1 MVLFVSIISIGI
13 FIAYFHAIWLWY
25 IWLIPLILLIGTLV
39 YSIWDLSLK
48 SKVNSLVADYW
59 LFLAWIIIMIWFF
72 LSAKFFD
79 VSTTNSIL
87 FLIILNVLFF
97 LWSYLFKYEDWKKIA
112 HIWFLASVLSFII
125 YTRIIFWAKATFQT
139 FSYMLVLYFSLIWFT
154 IFILWIKYEIT
165 ENLKY
170 LFFVL
175 TWWVIILLLYKIIP
189 NLYVFLIVL
198 VVLLQ
203 VLYSSIYYILWHKP
217 PSLYEQKEIS
227 VRRILAWERILKKQ
241 NDWKIKIT
249 QEVYEFIDKMPQ
261 IVKYCMEWINTFV
274 ILLLIYLYFKNTLS
288 LNWSVEQ
295 IFYWV
300 IMFGFIVNVYSLKK
314 IDYTSIIQRLIT
326 FLVINFAI
334 YISLFSAFKWDIELV
349 ALFGIVRNIVST
361 SMVFS
366 IHKTK
371 IWSYLKKIDYSFW
384 IFITLL
390 AMIINIILL
399 FNTQIQRAFLFPMI
413 LLYVWIQWFLVY
425 YSIKYIK
432 KIEEVNIEE

>member
-1 MVLFVSIISIGI
+1 MVLLVSIISISM
-13 FIAYFHAIWLWY
+13 FIAYFYAIWLWY
-25 IWLIPLILLIGTLV
+25 LWLIPLVLLVGALV
-39 YSIWDLSLK
+39 YSVWDLSLK
-48 SKVNSLVADYW
+48 GKVNSLVTEYW

-87 FLIILNVLFF
+87 FLIIVNILFF
-97 LWSYLFKYEDWKKIA
+97 IWSYIFKYDDWKKIA
-112 HIWFLASVLSFII
+112 HIWFLTAIISFLI
-125 YTRIIFWAKATFQT
+125 YTWIVYGGSITFQV
-139 FSYMLVLYFSLIWFT
+139 FSYMWVLYFALIWFT
-154 IFILWIKYEIT
+154 IFVLWIKYEISK
-165 ENLKY
+165 NLKY

-175 TWWVIILLLYKIIP
+175 SWWAIILSLYKSISNI
-189 NLYVFLIVL
+189 YVFLIVL

-203 VLYSSIYYILWHKP
+203 ILYSVIYYIIWHKP
-217 PSLYEQKEIS
+217 PTLYEQNEIS

-241 NDWKIKIT
+241 NDWKIKIP
-249 QEVYEFIDKMPQ
+249 QKIYDFINEMPQ
-261 IVKYCMEWINTFV
+261 IVKYCMEWINTFI

-288 LNWSVEQ
+288 LKWWVEQ
-295 IFYWV
+295 IFYRV
-300 IMFGFIVNVYSLKK
+300 IMLWFIVNVYSLKK
-314 IDYTSIIQRLIT
+314 IDYTSIVQRLIT

-334 YISLFSAFKWDIELV
+334 YISLFSAFKWDIETV
-349 ALFGIVRNIVST
+349 ALFGIVRNILST

-371 IWSYLKKIDYSFW
+371 IWSYLKKIDYSFR
-384 IFITLL
+384 IFTTLL

-399 FNTQIQRAFLFPMI
+399 FNTQIQKAFLFPMI

>member
-1 MVLFVSIISIGI
+1 M

-25 IWLIPLILLIGTLV
+25 LWLIPLILLIGVLV
-39 YSIWDLSLK
+39 YSVWDLSLK
-48 SKVNSLVADYW
+48 DRVNSLVTEYG
-59 LFLAWIIIMIWFF
+59 LFLAWIIVMIGFF

-87 FLIILNVLFF
+87 FLILINIVFF
-97 LWSYLFKYEDWKKIA
+97 IWSYLFKYEDWKKIA
-112 HIWFLASVLSFII
+112 HIWLLVSMVSFLI
-125 YTRIIFWAKATFQT
+125 YTWIVYWAYTTFHS
-139 FSYMLVLYFSLIWFT
+139 FSYMWILYFSLIWFT
-154 IFILWIKYEIT
+154 IFILWIKYEINK
-165 ENLKY
+165 NLQY
-170 LFFVL
+170 LFLVL
-175 TWWVIILLLYKIIP
+175 AWWVIILTLYKVIKNI
-189 NLYVFLIVL
+189 YIFLIVL

-203 VLYSSIYYILWHKP
+203 ILYSVIHYILSHKP
-217 PSLYEQKEIS
+217 PTLHEQNEIS

-241 NDWKIKIT
+241 NEWKFNISQKIYDFVF
-249 QEVYEFIDKMPQ
+249 EMPQ

-288 LNWSVEQ
+288 LKWSVEQ

-300 IMFGFIVNVYSLKK
+300 IMLWFIVNVYSLKK
-314 IDYTSIIQRLIT
+314 IDYTSIVQRLIT

-334 YISLFSAFKWDIELV
+334 YISLFSAFKWDVETV
-349 ALFGIVRNIVST
+349 ALFGIVRNILST

-366 IHKTK
+366 IHKTRV
-371 IWSYLKKIDYSFW
+371 WSYLKKIDYSFW
-384 IFITLL
+384 IFTTLL

-399 FNTQIQRAFLFPMI
+399 FNTQIQKAFLFPMI

>member
-1 MVLFVSIISIGI
+1 M
-13 FIAYFHAIWLWY
+13 FIAYFFAIWLWY
-25 IWLIPLILLIGTLV
+25 LWLIPLVLLTWILV
-39 YSIWDLSLK
+39 YSVWDISLK
-48 SKVNSLVADYW
+48 WKVNSLVTSYG

-79 VSTTNSIL
+79 VSTVNSIL
-87 FLIILNVLFF
+87 FLVVLNITFF
-97 LWSYLFKYEDWKKIA
+97 IWSYLFKYEDGKQVA
-112 HIWFLASVLSFII
+112 HVWFLVSILSLLI
-125 YTRIIFWAKATFQT
+125 YARIVYWARATFQT
-139 FSYMLVLYFSLIWFT
+139 FSYSWILYFALIWFT
-154 IFILWIKYEIT
+154 VFVLWIKYDIT

-175 TWWVIILLLYKIIP
+175 AWWAIILTLHKIIP

-203 VLYSSIYYILWHKP
+203 VWYSVIYYILQHKP
-217 PSLYEQKEIS
+217 PTLQEQKDIS

-241 NDWKIKIT
+241 EDWKIKIS
-249 QEVYEFIDKMPQ
+249 QEVYDFVSNIPQ
-261 IVKYCMEWINTFV
+261 IVKYYLEWINTFI

-295 IFYWV
+295 VFYWV
-300 IMFGFIVNVYSLKK
+300 IMLGFIVNVYSLKK
-314 IDYTSIIQRLIT
+314 INYTSIFQRLIT

-334 YISLFSAFKWDIELV
+334 YISLFSAFKWDVESV
-349 ALFGIVRNIVST
+349 ALFAIVRNLLST
-361 SMVFS
+361 SLVFS

-371 IWSYLKKIDYSFW
+371 VWSYLKKIDYSFW
-384 IFITLL
+384 IFTTLL
-390 AMIINIILL
+390 ALIVNIVLL
-399 FNTQIQRAFLFPMI
+399 FNTQIQRAFLLPMI

-432 KIEEVNIEE
+432 KIQEVNAES

>member
-1 MVLFVSIISIGI
+1 M

-25 IWLIPLILLIGTLV
+25 IWLIPLILLIGALV
-39 YSIWDLSLK
+39 YSIWDLSWEN
-48 SKVNSLVADYW
+48 KVNSLVSDYG
-59 LFLAWIIIMIWFF
+59 LFLAWIIILLWFF

-79 VSTTNSIL
+79 ISTTNSIL
-87 FLIILNVLFF
+87 FLIILNILFF
-97 LWSYLFKYEDWKKIA
+97 IWSYLFNYEDWKKIA
-112 HIWFLASVLSFII
+112 HIWFLVSVLSFLT
-125 YTRIIFWAKATFQT
+125 YTWILYWAETTFQT
-139 FSYMLVLYFSLIWFT
+139 FSYMRILYFSLIWFT
-154 IFILWIKYEIT
+154 IFILWIRYEIS

-175 TWWVIILLLYKIIP
+175 AWWVVILLLYKTIP

-203 VLYSSIYYILWHKP
+203 VLYSCIYYILWHKP

-241 NDWKIKIT
+241 NDWKFKIS
-249 QEVYEFIDKMPQ
+249 QEVYEFIDKIPQ
-261 IVKYCMEWINTFV
+261 AVKYCMEWINTFI

-314 IDYTSIIQRLIT
+314 IGYTSIVQRLIT

-349 ALFGIVRNIVST
+349 ALFGIVWNILST

-399 FNTQIQRAFLFPMI
+399 LNTQIQRAFLFPMI

>member
-1 MVLFVSIISIGI
+1 M

-25 IWLIPLILLIGTLV
+25 IWLIPLILLIGVLV

-48 SKVNSLVADYW
+48 NKVNSLVADYW

-87 FLIILNVLFF
+87 FLIILNILFF
-97 LWSYLFKYEDWKKIA
+97 IWSYLFKYEDWKKIA
-112 HIWFLASVLSFII
+112 HIWFLVSVLSFLI
-125 YTRIIFWAKATFQT
+125 YTWIVYWAVTTFKT
-139 FSYMLVLYFSLIWFT
+139 FSYMWILYFALIWFT
-154 IFILWIKYEIT
+154 IFILWIRYEIT

-175 TWWVIILLLYKIIP
+175 AWWVIILLLYKIIP

-203 VLYSSIYYILWHKP
+203 ILYSCIYYILWHKP
-217 PSLYEQKEIS
+217 PSLYEQKEVS

-314 IDYTSIIQRLIT
+314 IDYTSIVQRLIT

-349 ALFGIVRNIVST
+349 ALFGIVWNILST

>member
-1 MVLFVSIISIGI
+1 M

-39 YSIWDLSLK
+39 YSIWDLSWK
-48 SKVNSLVADYW
+48 NKVNSLVFDYG
-59 LFLAWIIIMIWFF
+59 LFLAWIIILLWFF

-79 VSTTNSIL
+79 ISTTNSIL
-87 FLIILNVLFF
+87 FLIILNILFF
-97 LWSYLFKYEDWKKIA
+97 IWSYLFNYEDWKKIA
-112 HIWFLASVLSFII
+112 HIWFLVSVLSFLT
-125 YTRIIFWAKATFQT
+125 YTWILYWAETTFQT
-139 FSYMLVLYFSLIWFT
+139 FSYMRILYFSLIWFT
-154 IFILWIKYEIT
+154 IFILWIRYEIS

-175 TWWVIILLLYKIIP
+175 AWWVVILLLYKTIP

-203 VLYSSIYYILWHKP
+203 VLYSCIYYILWHKP

-241 NDWKIKIT
+241 NDWKFKIS
-249 QEVYEFIDKMPQ
+249 QEVYEFIDKIPQ
-261 IVKYCMEWINTFV
+261 AVKYCMEWINTFI

-314 IDYTSIIQRLIT
+314 IGYTSIVQRLIT

-349 ALFGIVRNIVST
+349 ALFGIVWNILST

>member
-1 MVLFVSIISIGI
+1 M

-25 IWLIPLILLIGTLV
+25 IWLIPLILLIGALV
-39 YSIWDLSLK
+39 YSIWDLSWEN
-48 SKVNSLVADYW
+48 KVNSLVSDYG
-59 LFLAWIIIMIWFF
+59 LFLAWIIILLWFF

-79 VSTTNSIL
+79 ISTTNSIL
-87 FLIILNVLFF
+87 FLIILNILFF
-97 LWSYLFKYEDWKKIA
+97 IWSYLFNYEDWKKIA
-112 HIWFLASVLSFII
+112 HIWFLVSVLSFLT
-125 YTRIIFWAKATFQT
+125 YTWILYWAETTFQT
-139 FSYMLVLYFSLIWFT
+139 FSYMRILYFSLIWFT
-154 IFILWIKYEIT
+154 IFILWIRYEIS

-175 TWWVIILLLYKIIP
+175 AWWVVILLLYKTIP

-203 VLYSSIYYILWHKP
+203 VLYSCIYYILWHKP

-241 NDWKIKIT
+241 NDWKFKIS
-249 QEVYEFIDKMPQ
+249 QEVYEFIDKIPQ
-261 IVKYCMEWINTFV
+261 AVKYCMEWINTFI

-314 IDYTSIIQRLIT
+314 IGYTSIVQRLIT

-349 ALFGIVRNIVST
+349 ALFGIVWNILST

>member
-1 MVLFVSIISIGI
+1 M
-13 FIAYFHAIWLWY
+13 
-25 IWLIPLILLIGTLV
+25 
-39 YSIWDLSLK
+39 
-48 SKVNSLVADYW
+48 
-59 LFLAWIIIMIWFF
+59 WI
-72 LSAKFFD
+72 
-79 VSTTNSIL
+79 
-87 FLIILNVLFF
+87 
-97 LWSYLFKYEDWKKIA
+97 
-112 HIWFLASVLSFII
+112 
-125 YTRIIFWAKATFQT
+125 
-139 FSYMLVLYFSLIWFT
+139 LYFALIWFT
-154 IFILWIKYEIT
+154 IFILWIRYEIT

-175 TWWVIILLLYKIIP
+175 AWWVIILLLYKIIP

-203 VLYSSIYYILWHKP
+203 ILYSCIYYILWHKP
-217 PSLYEQKEIS
+217 PSLYEQKEVS

-274 ILLLIYLYFKNTLS
+274 ILLLIYLYFKNTVS

-314 IDYTSIIQRLIT
+314 IDYTSIVQRLIT

-349 ALFGIVRNIVST
+349 ALFGIVWNILST

>member
-1 MVLFVSIISIGI
+1 M

-39 YSIWDLSLK
+39 YSIWDLSWK
-48 SKVNSLVADYW
+48 NKVNSLVFDYG
-59 LFLAWIIIMIWFF
+59 LFLAWIIILLWFF

-79 VSTTNSIL
+79 ISTTNSIL
-87 FLIILNVLFF
+87 FLIILNILFF
-97 LWSYLFKYEDWKKIA
+97 IWSYLFNYEDWKKIA
-112 HIWFLASVLSFII
+112 HIWFLVSVLSFLT
-125 YTRIIFWAKATFQT
+125 YTWILYWAETTFQT
-139 FSYMLVLYFSLIWFT
+139 FSYMRILYFSLIWFT
-154 IFILWIKYEIT
+154 IFILWIRYEIS

-175 TWWVIILLLYKIIP
+175 AWWVVILLLYKTIP

-203 VLYSSIYYILWHKP
+203 VLYSSIYYILGHKP

-241 NDWKIKIT
+241 NDWKFKIS
-249 QEVYEFIDKMPQ
+249 QEVYEFIDNIPQ
-261 IVKYCMEWINTFV
+261 AVKYCMEWINTFI

-314 IDYTSIIQRLIT
+314 IDYTSIVQRLIT

-349 ALFGIVRNIVST
+349 ALFGIVWNILST